1 MNSQLKADIALFLVT
16 VVWGISFL
24 LTKNSLDFLETYN
37 FLAVRFILA
46 FFVAFFIF
54 FRKFKDMDKKTLI
67 YGILVGFVL
76 YINYAFQTVGLNYTT
91 VSKSAF
97 ITGINVV
104 LVPIFSTLIIKKIPE
119 KKVIFST
126 IMAFVGLGLLTIK
139 GEINEVNI
147 GDVYTLISAVGF
159 ALYIILIGKY
169 TKDVESVVFASI
181 QIGVVGFLSLITS
194 FVVENP
200 VLPAEF
206 ETWANIIFLSVLC
219 TTGAFVVQNVAQR
232 YTSPSHTAL
241 IFTGE
246 PVFAAFFGYI
256 VLGEMLS
263 FRGTVGAFLILTGM
277 LLVEVNFK
285 KILSKKK

>member
-1 MNSQLKADIALFLVT
+1 
-16 VVWGISFL
+16 
-24 LTKNSLDFLETYN
+24 
-37 FLAVRFILA
+37 
-46 FFVAFFIF
+46 
-54 FRKFKDMDKKTLI
+54 MDKKTLI
-67 YGILVGFVL
+67 YGILVGSVL

-126 IMAFVGLGLLTIK
+126 IMAFIGLGLLTIK
-139 GEINEVNI
+139 GEISEINI

-159 ALYIILIGKY
+159 AMYIILIGKY
-169 TKDVESVVFASI
+169 TKEVESIVFASI
-181 QIGVVGFLSLITS
+181 QIGVVGVLSLITS
-194 FVVENP
+194 IIVENP
-200 VLPAEF
+200 VLPTEF
-206 ETWANIIFLSVLC
+206 EAWANIIFLSVLC

-256 VLGEMLS
+256 ILGEMLS
-263 FRGTVGAFLILTGM
+263 FRGTVGAILILTGM
-277 LLVEVNFK
+277 LIVEVNFK
-285 KILSKKK
+285 KLFRKQK

>member
-1 MNSQLKADIALFLVT
+1 MNSQVKADISLFLVT

-46 FFVAFFIF
+46 FLVAFFIF
-54 FRKFKDMDKKTLI
+54 IKKFKNMDKKTLI
-67 YGILVGFVL
+67 YGILVGSVL

-126 IMAFVGLGLLTIK
+126 IMAFIGLGLLTIK
-139 GEINEVNI
+139 GEISEINI

-159 ALYIILIGKY
+159 AMYIILIGKY
-169 TKDVESVVFASI
+169 TKEVESIVFASI
-181 QIGVVGFLSLITS
+181 QIGVVGVLSLITS
-194 FVVENP
+194 IIVETP
-200 VLPAEF
+200 VLPTEF
-206 ETWANIIFLSVLC
+206 EAWANIIFLSVLC

-256 VLGEMLS
+256 ILGEMLS
-263 FRGTVGAFLILTGM
+263 FRGTVGAILILTGM
-277 LLVEVNFK
+277 LIVEVNFK
-285 KILSKKK
+285 KLFRKQK